1 MLLQHC
7 AERRG
12 VGYGLL
18 SGTKALEGPNSTE
31 TLGCSI
37 ENPGCLTTNWRLNM
51 KQQGSDGAVH
61 ARITQA

>member
-1 MLLQHC
+1 LQHC

-12 VGYGLL
+12 VEYGLL

-37 ENPGCLTTNWRLNM
+37 ENPGC
-51 KQQGSDGAVH
+51 
-61 ARITQA
+61 